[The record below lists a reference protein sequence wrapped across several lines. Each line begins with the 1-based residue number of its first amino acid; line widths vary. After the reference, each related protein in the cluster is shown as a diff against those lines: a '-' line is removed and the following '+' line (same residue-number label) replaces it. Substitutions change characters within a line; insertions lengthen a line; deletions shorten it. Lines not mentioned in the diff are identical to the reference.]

1 MTLWQVV
8 KILKRR
14 WWLIGLVTGVV
25 TGVVFAYY
33 WAQPREFEGFMTV
46 AEFRSIIANRT
57 VIYPDP
63 YTLQVDLITRLQNV
77 ANVIGSFTVLYS
89 TWRELKD
96 SGQWEPAEEI
106 KRVYPLNE
114 QDYAGVIDL
123 VNRLEIK
130 PIPNTEYLRVTL
142 RVQGDIDKAPRQAQ
156 YAMEVLLRKFQ
167 EHYQALNAQT
177 ARPSREFVQAQY
189 EEAQREYERAS
200 RQLSEYLNQN
210 KRCYPSG

>member
-25 TGVVFAYY
+25 TGAVFAYY

-142 RVQGDIDKAPRQAQ
+142 RVQGDIDKSTKTSPIRDGGAAAQVSGALSGTERPDRTPLPR
-156 YAMEVLLRKFQ
+156 V
-167 EHYQALNAQT
+167 
-177 ARPSREFVQAQY
+177 
-189 EEAQREYERAS
+189 RA
-200 RQLSEYLNQN
+200 
-210 KRCYPSG
+210 GTV